1 MIEQTIREKLP
12 EGFQTAEYLVE
23 HGMVDMVVHR
33 HELPK
38 TLARILRMLAKEPA
52 KPEEFL
58 ALPDESEEAVSA
70 ETAADET
77 VLTDGD
83 QATAEVSENAG
94 EDAKA

>member
-33 HELPK
+33 HDLPS
-38 TLARILRMLAKEPA
+38 TLGRVLRMLAKEPA

-58 ALPDESEEAVSA
+58 ALPDESEEPAPAAASVAETVAASETAA
-70 ETAADET
+70 ETAA
-77 VLTDGD
+77 
-83 QATAEVSENAG
+83 SELS